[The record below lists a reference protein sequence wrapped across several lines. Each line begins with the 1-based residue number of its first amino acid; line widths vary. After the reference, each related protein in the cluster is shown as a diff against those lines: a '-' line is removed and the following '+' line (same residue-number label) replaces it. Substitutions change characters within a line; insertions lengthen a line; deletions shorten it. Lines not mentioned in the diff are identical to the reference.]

1 MKALIGIKKG
11 MTNIFSESGKRIPC
25 TIIKTGPCVITQ
37 VKTIETDGYNAVQI
51 AFGEKKEKNTPKAMQ
66 GHFNKANTA
75 PKRKLIEIR
84 DFDYEKA
91 LGEEINLDIF
101 EEGDLVSVIG
111 TSKGKGF
118 QGVVKR
124 HGFRGV
130 GMATHD
136 VGDHSKMLLPGMVFT
151 IEPALRVPEENI
163 YIRLEDLIVITET
176 GIEVVSDFVP
186 MDIKGIEKLMREKGM
201 LDRYKPL
208 TEEGYKKYLNK

>member
-130 GMATHD
+130 GMATH
-136 VGDHSKMLLPGMVFT
+136 GQHNRGRAPGSIGMASTPSKVLKGQKMGGRMGT
-151 IEPALRVPEENI
+151 DRVKVKGLEILKLMPEENI
-163 YIRLEDLIVITET
+163 IIVSGCIPGHNNSTVI
-176 GIEVVSDFVP
+176 IEA
-186 MDIKGIEKLMREKGM
+186 
-201 LDRYKPL
+201 
-208 TEEGYKKYLNK
+208 

>member
-130 GMATHD
+130 GMATH
-136 VGDHSKMLLPGMVFT
+136 GQHNRGRAPGSIGMASTPSKVLKGQKMGGRMGT
-151 IEPALRVPEENI
+151 DRVKVKGLEILKLMPEENI
-163 YIRLEDLIVITET
+163 IIVSGCVPGHNNSTVI
-176 GIEVVSDFVP
+176 IEA
-186 MDIKGIEKLMREKGM
+186 
-201 LDRYKPL
+201 
-208 TEEGYKKYLNK
+208 

>member
-37 VKTIETDGYNAVQI
+37 VKTVETDGYNSVQI

-66 GHFNKANTA
+66 GHFKKANTA

-130 GMATHD
+130 GMATH
-136 VGDHSKMLLPGMVFT
+136 GQHNRGRAPGSIGMASTPSKVLKGQKMGGRMGT
-151 IEPALRVPEENI
+151 DRVKVKGLEILKLMPEENI
-163 YIRLEDLIVITET
+163 IIVSGCIPGHNNSTVI
-176 GIEVVSDFVP
+176 IEA
-186 MDIKGIEKLMREKGM
+186 
-201 LDRYKPL
+201 
-208 TEEGYKKYLNK
+208 

>member
-37 VKTIETDGYNAVQI
+37 VKTIDTDGYNAVQI

-84 DFDYEKA
+84 DFDFEKA

-130 GMATHD
+130 GMATH
-136 VGDHSKMLLPGMVFT
+136 GQHNRGRAPGSIGMASTPSKVLKGQKMGGRMGT
-151 IEPALRVPEENI
+151 DRVKVKNLEILKLMPEENI
-163 YIRLEDLIVITET
+163 IIVSGCVPGHNNSTVI
-176 GIEVVSDFVP
+176 IEA
-186 MDIKGIEKLMREKGM
+186 
-201 LDRYKPL
+201 
-208 TEEGYKKYLNK
+208 

>member
-37 VKTIETDGYNAVQI
+37 VKTVETDGYNSVQI

-130 GMATHD
+130 GMATH
-136 VGDHSKMLLPGMVFT
+136 GQHNRGRAPGSIGMASTPSKVLKGQKMGGRMGT
-151 IEPALRVPEENI
+151 DRVKVKGLEILKLMPEENI
-163 YIRLEDLIVITET
+163 IIVSGCIPGHNNSTVI
-176 GIEVVSDFVP
+176 IEA
-186 MDIKGIEKLMREKGM
+186 
-201 LDRYKPL
+201 
-208 TEEGYKKYLNK
+208 